1 MALYVG
7 SATFNGRKSS
17 ADSIDL
23 EFERE
28 NTYYIVAIKSGPNW
42 GNSRQ
47 IAKMRDDFRKAKVIL
62 RSNAKQRA
70 IEAIN
75 GCCYG
80 REGQEDKGDYLKLCG
95 QSFWSFLSGVES
107 FYIDIIEPIGREAHE
122 PNEQVKDLYFG
133 LVNKM
138 TAEVVER
145 FCDASGLINWPA
157 LVRYNSGRMSITRDA
172 TAGL

>member
-1 MALYVG
+1 MFGGFLERLAIHVNTI
-7 SATFNGRKSS
+7 AFAGRKSS
-17 ADSIDL
+17 ADGIDL
-23 EFERE
+23 EFERDG
-28 NTYYIVAIKSGPNW
+28 TYFIVAIKSGPNW

-47 IAKMRDDFRKAKVIL
+47 IAKMRDDFRKAKIIL
-62 RSNAKQRA
+62 RSNARQRA
-70 IEAIN
+70 IEAVN

-80 REGQEDKGDYLKLCG
+80 REVQEDKGDYLKLCG

-107 FYIDIIEPIGREAHE
+107 FYTDIIEPIGREARE

-145 FCDASGLINWPA
+145 FCDESGFIDWLA
-157 LVRYNSGRMSITRDA
+157 LVRFNSGR
-172 TAGL
+172 